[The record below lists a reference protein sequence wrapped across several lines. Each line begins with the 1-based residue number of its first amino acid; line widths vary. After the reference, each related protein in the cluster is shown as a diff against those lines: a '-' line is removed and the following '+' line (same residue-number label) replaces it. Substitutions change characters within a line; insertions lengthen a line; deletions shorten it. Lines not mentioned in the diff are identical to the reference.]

1 MTGVQTCA
9 LPISNRTGEPPATE
23 AAACRAAFP
32 GRLTDAAQLDPA
44 RTADILLID
53 GGPTPGPVPSTIL
66 SLAGE
71 HALAPV
77 VLREG
82 VLSRAELAAVLDPVL
97 EAAGASGPCT
107 NGDSRA

>member
-1 MTGVQTCA
+1 M
-9 LPISNRTGEPPATE
+9 
-23 AAACRAAFP
+23 
-32 GRLTDAAQLDPA
+32 
-44 RTADILLID
+44 
-53 GGPTPGPVPSTIL
+53 PSTIL